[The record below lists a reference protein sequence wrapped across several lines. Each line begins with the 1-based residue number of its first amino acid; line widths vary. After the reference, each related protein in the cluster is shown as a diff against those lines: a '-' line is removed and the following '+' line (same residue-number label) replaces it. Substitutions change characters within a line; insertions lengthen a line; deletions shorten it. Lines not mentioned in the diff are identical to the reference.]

1 LKQVPSHLSDVMKAS
16 MPLLLCLLG
25 LASYVSVDASAVTPV
40 EKVIELLKGMKSKLE
55 EESTAEAGT
64 YDTFACYCKD
74 TTMKKSESIKGG
86 QETIDVLS
94 AELVDKTATKDDK
107 VTALGEA
114 KSKLEELK
122 VNLKDTEVRCA
133 KEKSEY
139 MMKDADLRKAISSL
153 ENAIKSMESAKPGA
167 AAAGLLAVRRVMKE
181 TPAFADAM
189 AIMDA
194 GPKWEQSLLQVTSN
208 SKVDPNDPEY
218 KHHSQGIIDLLNK
231 LLADFKAEKE
241 AADKEFAAAE
251 EVCDKTK
258 TDLSNEID
266 LTNGNIETL
275 EKEIGTLTARLAEAR
290 GELVEA
296 EHLLKEDKLY
306 LTDLTETC
314 EQRAAMYDQRSAM
327 RASELAAM
335 TQALDILESRV
346 ATADASVNKR
356 ALLQNG
362 RNRVAEP
369 VSFLQTS
376 EVVRVHEHVE
386 DATKSSTQQEDQRRV
401 NVLQFLQ
408 GEGKRLKSAVVM
420 GLVARAMSD
429 PFAKVK
435 GLIQKLVERLIAEAT
450 AEAAKKG
457 FCDTELGKAKTE
469 RDFRLDEV
477 NTLSSE
483 IGELES
489 KNDALELEIS
499 DLKAA
504 IEDLKAAAEEAAS
517 SRTESKKQNQ
527 AVLKEARE
535 GHEAVTEAMGVLKTF
550 YKNAAK
556 ASFAQMGESPIA
568 QDNPGAASTTYG
580 GNQAGAKGI
589 IGLLEVIKTDF
600 EHTIQ
605 VTTEAEK
612 TQAAEYVEF
621 DRASQAD
628 IGSKTTKVELDTAD
642 LKTTKMN
649 LEKKTADMK
658 SNMNL
663 LDDALKGVEELKPM
677 CIDNG
682 MSYAERVAKREEE
695 IAALKKAMC
704 QLDADGVEEECM

>member
-1 LKQVPSHLSDVMKAS
+1 MKTFLAFT
-16 MPLLLCLLG
+16 G
-25 LASYVSVDASAVTPV
+25 LAAFAAGRQTSAVTPV
-40 EKVIELLKGMKSKLE
+40 EKVIELLKGMKSKLQ
-55 EESTAEAGT
+55 EESAAEAGT

-74 TTMKKSESIKGG
+74 TTMKKSESIKKG
-86 QETIDVLS
+86 QGSIDLLS
-94 AELVDKTATKDDK
+94 AELVDKTATKEDK
-107 VTALGEA
+107 TVALGEA
-114 KSKLEELK
+114 KAKLEELTI
-122 VNLKDTEVRCA
+122 NLKETEVRCA

-139 MMKDADLRKAISSL
+139 QITDADLRKAISSL
-153 ENAIKSMESAKPGA
+153 ENAIKSMESSKPGA
-167 AAAGLLAVRRVMKE
+167 AAAGFLAVKRVMKE
-181 TPAFADAM
+181 TPALANAM
-189 AIMDA
+189 SILDA
-194 GPKWEQSLLQVTSN
+194 GAQWESLLQIHTKAHT
-208 SKVDPNDPEY
+208 KVDPNDPEY

-231 LLADFKAEKE
+231 LLADFKEQKST
-241 AADKEFAAAE
+241 ADTEFAAAE
-251 EVCDKTK
+251 AACDKTK
-258 TDLSNEID
+258 TDLSAEID

-275 EKEIGTLTARLAEAR
+275 KKEIGTLTMRLAEAR

-314 EQRAAMYDQRSAM
+314 EQRAAMYDQRSVMRGGELTAM
-327 RASELAAM
+327 SK
-335 TQALDILESRV
+335 ALEILESRV

-356 ALLQNG
+356 ALLQNA
-362 RNRVAEP
+362 RDRVAEA
-369 VSFLQTS
+369 VSFIQTS
-376 EVVRVHEHVE
+376 EVVQAHAQDEVSL
-386 DATKSSTQQEDQRRV
+386 DSSTQLDQRRV
-401 NVLQFLQ
+401 NVLAFLVQ
-408 GEGKRLKSAVVM
+408 EGKRLKSGVLL
-420 GLVARAMSD
+420 GLTARAAAD

-469 RDFRLDEV
+469 RDFRHEEV
-477 NTLSSE
+477 NTLSAE
-483 IGELES
+483 IGELEV

-499 DLKAA
+499 DLTAA
-504 IEDLKAAAEEAAS
+504 IEELNKAAAEAKS
-517 SRTESKKQNQ
+517 SRDESRKQNQ
-527 AVLKEARE
+527 AVIKEARG
-535 GHEAVTEAMGVLKTF
+535 GHEAVVEAMGVLKTF

-556 ASFAQMGESPIA
+556 ASFVQESPIA
-568 QDNPGAASTTYG
+568 QDNPGAASTTYK
-580 GNQAGAKGI
+580 GNQAASQGI

-682 MSYAERVAKREEE
+682 MSYADRVAKREEE
-695 IAALKKAMC
+695 IAALKKALC
-704 QLDADGVEEECM
+704 QLDAEGVEEMCQ

>member
-1 LKQVPSHLSDVMKAS
+1 MKTFLAFT
-16 MPLLLCLLG
+16 G
-25 LASYVSVDASAVTPV
+25 LAAFAAGRQTSAVTPV
-40 EKVIELLKGMKSKLE
+40 EKVIELLKGMKSKLQ
-55 EESTAEAGT
+55 EESAAEAGT

-74 TTMKKSESIKGG
+74 TTMTKSESIKKG
-86 QETIDVLS
+86 QGSIDLLS
-94 AELVDKTATKDDK
+94 AELVDKTATKEDK
-107 VTALGEA
+107 EVALGEA
-114 KSKLEELK
+114 NAKLEELTI
-122 VNLKDTEVRCA
+122 NLKETEVRCA

-139 MMKDADLRKAISSL
+139 QITDADLRKAISSL
-153 ENAIKSMESAKPGA
+153 ENAIKSMESSKPGA
-167 AAAGLLAVRRVMKE
+167 AAAGFLAVKRVMKE
-181 TPAFADAM
+181 TPALANAM
-189 AIMDA
+189 SILDA
-194 GPKWEQSLLQVTSN
+194 GAQWESLLQIHTKAHT
-208 SKVDPNDPEY
+208 KVDPNDPEY

-231 LLADFKAEKE
+231 LLADFKEQKST
-241 AADKEFAAAE
+241 ADTEFAAAE
-251 EVCDKTK
+251 AACDKTK
-258 TDLSNEID
+258 TDLSAEID

-275 EKEIGTLTARLAEAR
+275 KKEIGTLTMRLAEAR

-314 EQRAAMYDQRSAM
+314 EQRAAMYDQRSVMRGGELTAM
-327 RASELAAM
+327 SK
-335 TQALDILESRV
+335 ALEILESRV

-356 ALLQNG
+356 ALLQNA
-362 RNRVAEP
+362 RDRVAEA
-369 VSFLQTS
+369 VSFIQTS
-376 EVVRVHEHVE
+376 EVVQAHAQDEVSL
-386 DATKSSTQQEDQRRV
+386 DSSTQLDQRRV
-401 NVLQFLQ
+401 NVLAFLVQ
-408 GEGKRLKSAVVM
+408 EGKRLKSGVLL
-420 GLVARAMSD
+420 GLTARAAAD

-469 RDFRLDEV
+469 RDFRHEEV
-477 NTLSSE
+477 NTLSAE
-483 IGELES
+483 IGELEV

-499 DLKAA
+499 DLTAA
-504 IEDLKAAAEEAAS
+504 IEELNEAAAEAKS
-517 SRTESKKQNQ
+517 SRDESRKQNQ
-527 AVLKEARE
+527 AVIKEARG
-535 GHEAVTEAMGVLKTF
+535 GHEAVVEAMGVLKTF

-556 ASFAQMGESPIA
+556 ASFVQESPIA
-568 QDNPGAASTTYG
+568 QDNPGAASTTYK
-580 GNQAGAKGI
+580 GNQAASQGI

-682 MSYAERVAKREEE
+682 MSYADRVAKREEE
-695 IAALKKAMC
+695 IAALKKALC
-704 QLDADGVEEECM
+704 QLDAEGVEEECLN

>member
-1 LKQVPSHLSDVMKAS
+1 MMALRLALAL
-16 MPLLLCLLG
+16 PLLAVFAAG
-25 LASYVSVDASAVTPV
+25 SAVTPV
-40 EKVIELLKGMKSKLE
+40 EKVIELLKGMKSKLT
-55 EESTAEAGT
+55 EESAAEATT

-74 TTMKKSESIKGG
+74 TTMKKSESIKSG
-86 QETIDVLS
+86 QTSIDTLS
-94 AELVDKTATKDDK
+94 AELVDKTATKEDK
-107 VTALGEA
+107 TVSLTEA

-122 VNLKDTEVRCA
+122 VNLKETEVRCA
-133 KEKSEY
+133 KEKADY
-139 MMKDADLRKAISSL
+139 QATDADLRKAISSL
-153 ENAIKSMESAKPGA
+153 ENAIKSMESSKPGA
-167 AAAGLLAVRRVMKE
+167 AAAGLLAVKRVMKE
-181 TPAFADAM
+181 TPAFASAM
-189 AIMDA
+189 DILDA
-194 GPKWEQSLLQVTSN
+194 GPKWAESFVQVQSG

-218 KHHSQGIIDLLNK
+218 KHHSQGIIDLLNE
-231 LLADFKAEKE
+231 LLADFKSQKEK
-241 AADKEFAAAE
+241 ADTEFAAAE
-251 EVCDKTK
+251 KACDQTK
-258 TDLSNEID
+258 TDLSEEID

-275 EKEIGTLTARLAEAR
+275 EKEIGKLTERLAEAR

-314 EQRAAMYDQRSAM
+314 EQRAAMYDQRSVM
-327 RASELAAM
+327 RAGELTAM
-335 TQALDILESRV
+335 TKALEILESRV

-362 RNRVAEP
+362 RDRVAEA
-369 VSFLQTS
+369 VSFIQTS
-376 EVVRVHEHVE
+376 EVVRAHEQDEVE
-386 DATKSSTQQEDQRRV
+386 VESSTQLDQRRV
-401 NVLQFLQ
+401 SVLEFLNQ
-408 GEGKRLKSAVVM
+408 EGKRLKSPVLL
-420 GLVARAMSD
+420 GLTARAMAD

-477 NTLSSE
+477 NTLSAE
-483 IGELES
+483 IGELEV
-489 KNDALELEIS
+489 KKDALELEIS

-504 IEDLKAAAEEAAS
+504 IEELQAAAAEAAS
-517 SRTESKKQNQ
+517 SRTASKKQNQ

-535 GHEAVTEAMGVLKTF
+535 GHAAVAEAMGVLKTF

-556 ASFAQMGESPIA
+556 ASFAQMAESPIA
-568 QDNPGAASTTYG
+568 QDNPGAASTTYK
-580 GNQAGAKGI
+580 GNQAASQGI

-628 IGSKTTKVELDTAD
+628 IGSKETKVELDTAD
-642 LKTTKMN
+642 LKTTDMN

-682 MSYAERVAKREEE
+682 MSYADRVAKREEE

-704 QLDADGVEEECM
+704 QLDADDVEEECRQ